1 MKVLAL
7 QPAQPRNSP
16 ALPGLNNA
24 LDTILLV
31 FVCFIVAVALG
42 VLVAAL
48 IRHRELAWTW
58 ASLWIPVVG
67 VVAALTLMG
76 SLSGSSGPGALA
88 ASLGALVGLFG
99 WGLYR
104 RIEDYRAGGDREVTA
119 AEHRGLFDGLRRRL
133 AERGDNVGSTLDD
146 GLPVGRNQRGELALV
161 RRGSA
166 RSGSHVLIPGA
177 TGAGKSTSLAALLV
191 EYVVRSGFGAVVL
204 EAKID
209 ASLHEAAVK
218 AARAR
223 GVAFHFVS
231 PSGPGVYDPLA
242 HGSIDE
248 RSERLVAVENWGS
261 ADADFYRQAASP
273 FLRLVMRAL
282 HRAAQ
287 RITLAKVAYY
297 CDPDELENLVMQ
309 GADPELVEETLST
322 LSALRADERRAIA
335 GLRARL
341 RNMASSEFARDWLD
355 PIRPNA
361 ARFDLREA
369 IRRREVVYFRFDT
382 DRTGKVGSAIAQMV
396 LLDLGATAST
406 LMGDGVGTFVAV
418 DEFGALQAPA
428 LDRLYARGRA
438 AGFSVAVGTQTLADL
453 RAAGVAVRERI
464 GATVESIVCHRI
476 GEQADA
482 EWVAELIGAVPTWQ
496 STIRTDRLGI
506 PIDEGTRTRGYRF
519 EVNPS
524 QLQRLGAGEAYVAR
538 LDAVTSRRGS
548 RVSVVPAWERLKE
561 LSAAA

>member
-1 MKVLAL
+1 LA
-7 QPAQPRNSP
+7 
-16 ALPGLNNA
+16 
-24 LDTILLV
+24 
-31 FVCFIVAVALG
+31 G
-42 VLVAAL
+42 V
-48 IRHRELAWTW
+48 
-58 ASLWIPVVG
+58 
-67 VVAALTLMG
+67 
-76 SLSGSSGPGALA
+76 
-88 ASLGALVGLFG
+88 FG

-104 RIEDYRAGGDREVTA
+104 RVEDYRAGGDRETSATEV
-119 AEHRGLFDGLRRRL
+119 RGLFDGLRRRL
-133 AERGDNVGSTLDD
+133 AERRDHVGPTLSE

-166 RSGSHVLIPGA
+166 ESGSHVLIPGA

-209 ASLHEAAVK
+209 SSLYDAAVK
-218 AARAR
+218 AAQAR
-223 GVAFHFVS
+223 NAPFHFVS

-287 RITLAKVAYY
+287 RITLATVAYY
-297 CDPDELENLVMQ
+297 CDPDELENLIMH
-309 GADPELVEETLST
+309 GADPQLVEEALST
-322 LSALRADERRAIA
+322 ISALRSDERRAIA

-341 RNMASSEFARDWLD
+341 RNLASSEFARDWLD
-355 PIRPNA
+355 PVRPNG

-406 LMGDGVGTFVAV
+406 LMGGGVGTFVAV

-482 EWVAELIGAVPTWQ
+482 QWVAELIGAVPTWQ
-496 STIRTDRLGI
+496 STVRTDRLGI
-506 PIDEGTRTRGYRF
+506 PVDEGTRTRGYRF

-538 LDAVTSRRGS
+538 LDAATSRRGS
-548 RVSVVPAWERLKE
+548 RVSVVPAWERLRQ